1 MLNNIKTTNKVKV
14 FIKMVKRCAWGT
26 CNSDSRYP
34 ERLVNEVE
42 GTTVTFHP
50 FPTEIRDKERRKTW
64 IRACCRKD
72 GFVCTK
78 DSYVCSLQFVDKKG
92 PTEEYHSTYSSMRG
106 SDYLLQENKM
116 KAFFTSRNRCR
127 ERIV

>member
-1 MLNNIKTTNKVKV
+1 
-14 FIKMVKRCAWGT
+14 MVKRCAWGT
-26 CNSDSRYP
+26 CNTDSRYP

-42 GTTVTFHP
+42 GTTVTFHH

-78 DSYVCSLQFVDKKG
+78 DSYVCSLHFVHKKG
-92 PTEEYHSTYSSMRG
+92 PTEEYTHPISATASRDTVSVWSM
-106 SDYLLQENKM
+106 DKKLN
-116 KAFFTSRNRCR
+116 FC
-127 ERIV
+127 